1 MTSTT
6 SFSMPPTSST
16 ASLIA
21 SGGDDLDDDDRLP
34 SAPTLAASPSPSPT
48 SSSKSVPS
56 RGSLDLN
63 LILAVLGSTDGLGAP
78 SAWSAQFGARG
89 ADAARRNTSATRSLV
104 ATADFRSNGARNFLG
119 FIRHPRPLF
128 PTVELVPTRFPR
140 PDRKCATSG
149 YALPSF
155 LSKGAPDTAYEPLIT
170 ASPRLLRRTAYF
182 GSSELYFFRL
192 TGAHSGGSP
201 TLPLENIP
209 WRRFRFPWELYSAG
223 LPDESLGCNAHLLVI
238 IGWLHISLCLKI
250 LPKGLQCELGLQM
263 ARFYFAGF
271 DLIFGLLQTTRF
283 NSPNAFKYY
292 KAFKN
297 LRLLRTSHLDYL
309 HSVGWI
315 LAIAHLTY
323 RNRWRPELPSK
334 CSDSPICLFKS
345 RARTI
350 LISLPLELTRPP
362 SMQTQ
367 GFCARKGRDYLQIEN
382 GPLIGLA
389 SLSTAGTITR
399 KPWSYLSRIFG
410 RTPSLLSNARHGQ
423 ISMVEAIG
431 VLSLFNTCIHRAL
444 NAEAML
450 VLSSMLQG
458 HSVTSLLSAHRL
470 RVLPETKDYGL
481 KLSARSGISSRQD
494 VKNYGG
500 MS

>member
-192 TGAHSGGSP
+192 NLFAFAPSRCSRLTGAHSGGSP

-238 IGWLHISLCLKI
+238 IGWLHISLISLD
-250 LPKGLQCELGLQM
+250 LTLYLGCFKP
-263 ARFYFAGF
+263 RG
-271 DLIFGLLQTTRF
+271 F

-297 LRLLRTSHLDYL
+297 LRLLRTSHLTRPRPRLSSLSWMDTRDRSSDL
-309 HSVGWI
+309 SH
-315 LAIAHLTY
+315 
-323 RNRWRPELPSK
+323 RWRPELPSK

-399 KPWSYLSRIFG
+399 KPWSCAFTLPYPIQ
-410 RTPSLLSNARHGQ
+410 LLRFESNFWSYAV
-423 ISMVEAIG
+423 II
-431 VLSLFNTCIHRAL
+431 
-444 NAEAML
+444 
-450 VLSSMLQG
+450 
-458 HSVTSLLSAHRL
+458 
-470 RVLPETKDYGL
+470 
-481 KLSARSGISSRQD
+481 
-494 VKNYGG
+494 VKRKTW
-500 MS
+500 

>member
-238 IGWLHISLCLKI
+238 IGWLHISLISLD
-250 LPKGLQCELGLQM
+250 LTLYLGCFKP
-263 ARFYFAGF
+263 RG
-271 DLIFGLLQTTRF
+271 F

-323 RNRWRPELPSK
+323 RTAGGRNYLPNA
-334 CSDSPICLFKS
+334 LS

-458 HSVTSLLSAHRL
+458 HSVHIDFESFRRPRL
-470 RVLPETKDYGL
+470 RL

-494 VKNYGG
+494 VKTMEACDASSNIGWMYTNI
-500 MS
+500 SSL